1 VFNGP
6 GATPDRHNRC
16 FSRTQGWC
24 ADRAR
29 RCSQCGAAGRPDGKL
44 KNPGKAT
51 QSPLVRRALL
61 LLLPLVAGALVL
73 VPLLAPERGIDL
85 TVSLSGW
92 EDRFDMCMGETP
104 EAKAGKCI
112 QDLAEEAGRRGEI
125 GGGLA
130 ILREGVA
137 RNQTLTGK
145 CHNATHGLGQATIE
159 QGGTLETAYAVEF
172 PDCRFGFYH
181 GALEAHTADLSLVEL
196 QNQMP
201 TLCAA
206 FGGEDSAATGE
217 CVHVLGHFVFDRVK
231 PDISAGITTCTSIP
245 EVRLQ
250 GRCVDGLLMQG
261 VDLVRGAVGD
271 QQHERYKDLV
281 TIWGEDRTTQQKTVE
296 DICAGNTEGQIVY
309 TCYTNASQALA
320 VLWERDYPAVHAYCE
335 SVTNQWQRACFEG
348 IAASGFQSLDWDIK
362 AIADACHAGEN
373 ENTRYCMQTLALTF
387 ALQGT
392 SEQWASVCPLAR
404 AYELAACAEGLEQ
417 GLAMRASISG
427 GVSGNDGAATN
438 RDDYAIFSQ

>member
-1 VFNGP
+1 
-6 GATPDRHNRC
+6 
-16 FSRTQGWC
+16 
-24 ADRAR
+24 
-29 RCSQCGAAGRPDGKL
+29 
-44 KNPGKAT
+44 
-51 QSPLVRRALL
+51 VRRLLL
-61 LLLPLVAGALVL
+61 LLLPLVAGALAGVA
-73 VPLLAPERGIDL
+73 LLAPERGIDL
-85 TVSLSGW
+85 AISMDGW
-92 EDRFDMCMGETP
+92 EERFDTCMGETP

-112 QDLAEEAGRRGEI
+112 QDLAEEAGVRGEI
-125 GGGLA
+125 GAGLA

-172 PDCRFGFYH
+172 PDCRFGYYH
-181 GALEAHTADLSLVEL
+181 GALESHTRGLDLAMLRA
-196 QNQMP
+196 QMP
-201 TLCAA
+201 ELCAP

-231 PDISAGITTCTSIP
+231 PNVTSGLEVCTTLP
-245 EVRLQ
+245 QVRLQ

-261 VDLVRGAVGD
+261 VDLVRSAVGD
-271 QQHERYKDLV
+271 PGHERYPDLV
-281 TIWGEDRTTQQKTVE
+281 TIWGEDRATQQKTVE
-296 DICAGNTEGQIVY
+296 DICASSSEGQIVY

-320 VLWERDYPAVHAYCE
+320 VLWGGDYPAVHTYCG
-335 SVTNQWQRACFEG
+335 SVDEQWQRACFEG
-348 IAASGFQSLDWDIK
+348 IAASGFQSLDWDIT

-392 SEQWASVCPLAR
+392 SEQWSSVCPLAR
-404 AYELAACAEGLEQ
+404 EHEKTACAEGLEQ

-427 GVSGNDGAATN
+427 GVESSGGVGVN
-438 RDDYAIFSQ
+438 RDDYEIFSR

>member
-1 VFNGP
+1 M
-6 GATPDRHNRC
+6 
-16 FSRTQGWC
+16 GWL
-24 ADRAR
+24 R
-29 RCSQCGAAGRPDGKL
+29 RSTRGKL
-44 KNPGKAT
+44 KNTGETT
-51 QSPLVRRALL
+51 QSPCVRRVLL
-61 LLLPLVAGALVL
+61 LLLPLVAGALGLVAVL
-73 VPLLAPERGIDL
+73 TPERGLEL
-85 TVSLSGW
+85 TVSLAGW
-92 EDRFDMCMGETP
+92 EDRFDDCMGETP

-125 GGGLA
+125 GAGLA

-145 CHNATHGLGQATIE
+145 CHNATHGLGQAVIE
-159 QGGTLETAYAVEF
+159 QGGTLATAYAVEF

-181 GALEAHTADLSLVEL
+181 GALESHTANLDLVEL
-196 QNQMP
+196 RIQMP

-206 FGGEDSAATGE
+206 FGDEDSAATGE

-231 PDISAGITTCTSIP
+231 PDMNAGLATCSILP
-245 EVRLQ
+245 QVRLQ

-261 VDLVRGAVGD
+261 VDLVRSAVGEPG
-271 QQHERYKDLV
+271 HERYKDLV
-281 TIWGEDRTTQQKTVE
+281 TIWGEDRATQQQTIE
-296 DICAGNTEGQIVY
+296 GICAGSSEGQIVY

-335 SVTNQWQRACFEG
+335 DVDTQWQRACFEG

-373 ENTRYCMQTLALTF
+373 QNTRYCMQTLALTF

-392 SEQWASVCPLAR
+392 PEQWASVCPLAR
-404 AYELAACAEGLEQ
+404 AYERDACAKGLQQ
-417 GLAMRASISG
+417 GLAMRESISG
-427 GVSGNDGAATN
+427 GVPGPDGVNTN
-438 RDDYAIFSQ
+438 RDDYEIFSQ